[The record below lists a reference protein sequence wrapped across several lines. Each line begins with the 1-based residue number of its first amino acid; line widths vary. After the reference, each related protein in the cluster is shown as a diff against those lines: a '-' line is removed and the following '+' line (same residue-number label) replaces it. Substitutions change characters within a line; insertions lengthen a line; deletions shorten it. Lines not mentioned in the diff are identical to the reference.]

1 MFGKA
6 RAVWLWVAMASLA
19 LPVAARALPKHSTPP
34 HDVAVGE
41 PARKTL
47 LDALRPVIARDLGQP
62 VRFVVTV
69 LRMQGGWAFAHVVP
83 QTATGGAIDFSKTHH
98 AERLR
103 AGILDGPDIY
113 ALMERL
119 GGRWIVRDFVVGP
132 TDVTYA
138 GWPDDYGAPA
148 ALFGLPEAEAR

>member
-1 MFGKA
+1 MFGMG
-6 RAVWLWVAMASLA
+6 RMVWLWVAMASVALSGTANA
-19 LPVAARALPKHSTPP
+19 LPSQSTLPR
-34 HDVAVGE
+34 DVGVGE
-41 PARKTL
+41 PTRKLL

-62 VRFVVTV
+62 VRFVVTA
-69 LRMQGGWAFAHVVP
+69 LRTQGGWAFAHVVP
-83 QTATGGAIDFSKTHH
+83 QTPTGGAIDFSKTHH

-113 ALMERL
+113 ALMENRS
-119 GGRWIVRDFVVGP
+119 GRWSVREFVVGP

-148 ALFGLPEAEAR
+148 ALFGLPGV